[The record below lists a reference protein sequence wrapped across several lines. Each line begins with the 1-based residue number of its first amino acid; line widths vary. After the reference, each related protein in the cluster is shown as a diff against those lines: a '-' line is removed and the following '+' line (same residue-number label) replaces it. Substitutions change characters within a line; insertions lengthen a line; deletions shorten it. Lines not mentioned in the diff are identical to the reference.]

1 MFAKTQHH
9 QALRNRTM
17 SYVSKIIGRRE
28 TLTSSVAAIALGRGG
43 AALRYLSDASAQ
55 PKMAVENPDVPVGV
69 LTVAAGNVR
78 VWSEFSGR
86 LNAVDYAEIRPEV
99 SGRIAQVR
107 FRDGQTVKAGDILFV
122 IDPRPFEA
130 ALAKA
135 QANLA
140 SAQTNAEFANTEL
153 DRATNLVKEQAIAQ
167 RLYDE
172 RANAKRVADAAV
184 QAAGAELKQAELDI
198 DHAYVKAPITGRLSR
213 AEVTAGNLVQAGPNA
228 PVLTSIVSSDGI
240 YAGFE
245 VDEQTFMKSIRADAD
260 TADKEHK
267 IPVELTVQGDA
278 SHAYKGTIYSFDNR
292 INTASGTIRARAKFD
307 NKDASLVPGM
317 FVSVKLG
324 TSPKSQVLL
333 IPERAVGNDQ
343 NKKFIYVVGADDK
356 GAYREV
362 SLGQQVNGGRIV
374 LSGLQAG
381 ERVVVDGL
389 QHIAPDVKVQAKEED
404 AAAAPEASSTH

>member
-1 MFAKTQHH
+1 
-9 QALRNRTM
+9 M
-17 SYVSKIIGRRE
+17 SHFSKIAKHSAILFGA
-28 TLTSSVAAIALGRGG
+28 VAAVALVSGG
-43 AALRYLSDASAQ
+43 AALRHFSNASAQ
-55 PKMAVENPDVPVGV
+55 PKMTVENPAVQVGILTASAGDV
-69 LTVAAGNVR
+69 R
-78 VWSEFSGR
+78 IWSEFSGR

-122 IDPRPFEA
+122 IDPRPYEA

-140 SAQTNAEFANTEL
+140 SARTNAEFAQTEL

-213 AEVTAGNLVQAGPNA
+213 AEVTLGNLVQAGSNA

-240 YAGFE
+240 YADFE
-245 VDEQTFMKSIRADAD
+245 VDEQTFMKSIRADAN

-278 SHAYKGTIYSFDNR
+278 AHAYKGTIYSFDNR

-307 NKDASLVPGM
+307 NKDSSLVPGM
-317 FVSVKLG
+317 FVSVRLAS
-324 TSPKSQVLL
+324 SPKSQVLL

-343 NKKFIYVVGADDK
+343 NKKFIYVVGRDDK
-356 GAYREV
+356 VIYREV
-362 SLGQQVNGGRIV
+362 SLGQQVAGGRIV

-381 ERVVVDGL
+381 GRVVVDRP
-389 QHIAPDVKVQAKEED
+389 QDITPDGEV
-404 AAAAPEASSTH
+404 

>member
-1 MFAKTQHH
+1 
-9 QALRNRTM
+9 M
-17 SYVSKIIGRRE
+17 SYVSKIIGRRAILIS
-28 TLTSSVAAIALGRGG
+28 TVAAIALVSGG
-43 AALRYLSDASAQ
+43 AALRYFSDASAQ
-55 PKMAVENPDVPVGV
+55 PKMAVENPAVPVGV

-184 QAAGAELKQAELDI
+184 QAAQAELKQAELDI

-213 AEVTAGNLVQAGPNA
+213 AEVTLGNLVQAGSNA
-228 PVLTSIVSSDGI
+228 PVLTSIVSNDGI
-240 YAGFE
+240 YADFE
-245 VDEQTFMKSIRADAD
+245 VDEQTFMKSVRADAD
-260 TADKEHK
+260 TAAKEQK
-267 IPVELTVQGDA
+267 IPVELTVQGDSA
-278 SHAYKGTIYSFDNR
+278 HAYSGTIYSFDNR

-317 FVSVKLG
+317 FVSVRLG

-343 NKKFIYVVGADDK
+343 NKKFIYVVGSDDK
-356 GAYREV
+356 VVYREV
-362 SLGQQVNGGRIV
+362 NLGQQVNGGRIV